1 MKKKTI
7 LNSTFAV
14 LILVL
19 SACGDKGDRAIDDQ
33 DVSAVES
40 EIITITSE

>member
-14 LILVL
+14 LILLL

-33 DVSAVES
+33 DVSTAKS
-40 EIITITSE
+40 EITMITSE